1 MASRTLGVV
10 QTRFSVIIPV
20 HNRAEVIG
28 RAVSSV
34 LAQTFASFE
43 VIVVDDGSTD
53 ESVAAA
59 RAVADSRVRILR
71 QGEAGLDIARYAGT
85 TKARGA
91 WIAFLNP
98 DDEVRSDWLSRLGKL
113 IDANGAALV
122 SCGGHERYL
131 DASTTEI
138 VPQRVGFPGMSG
150 VVSIRSGAFVVE
162 RRYLQSLNY
171 WSDPRTRGSFS
182 QLAVHLINEVL
193 ADSGTIVSTPEPLV
207 TWNEPSLE
215 DQYSGDELRLRLA
228 MQAIDALAQTP
239 IPDGDLLCRY
249 ATIGGVA
256 ASRLRQH
263 RLARHLFR
271 VALRSTPEHRKLWAR
286 YFASCVPFIARRV
299 WQPSAELI
307 DDNQPSS
314 ESIPPTQAS
323 NDLISTP
330 SLDEGPVVV
339 RSRRRLAEVTRGAQ
353 PPRGDL
359 NGHPSQSPTSS
370 VQLLGPNEHVEPFES
385 L

>member
-1 MASRTLGVV
+1 M

-53 ESVAAA
+53 ESVASA
-59 RAVADSRVRILR
+59 RAVADSRVRIVR
-71 QGEAGLDIARYAGT
+71 QGEAGLDVARYAGT

-98 DDEVRSDWLSRLGKL
+98 DDEVRADWLSRLGKL
-113 IDANGAALV
+113 IDANSAALV

-131 DASTTEI
+131 DASTSEI

-150 VVSIRSGAFVVE
+150 VVSIRSGAFAVQ
-162 RRYLQSLNY
+162 RRYLQSLEY
-171 WSDPRTRGSFS
+171 WSNPLTRGSFS
-182 QLAVHLINEVL
+182 QLAIHLINEVL
-193 ADSGTIVSTPEPLV
+193 THSGTIVSTPEPLV

-228 MQAIDALAQTP
+228 LQAIDALAQTP

-271 VALRSTPEHRKLWAR
+271 IALRSTPEHRKLWAR
-286 YFASCVPFIARRV
+286 YFVSCIPFIARRV
-299 WQPSAELI
+299 WPPSAELPE
-307 DDNQPSS
+307 DNQPPT
-314 ESIPPTQAS
+314 ESTPSTQDS
-323 NDLISTP
+323 TDLISRA
-330 SLDEGPVVV
+330 SLDDGPVVV

-353 PPRGDL
+353 PPSGEL

-370 VQLLGPNEHVEPFES
+370 VQLLGSADYDEP
-385 L
+385 LDAL